1 MLIDLHI
8 HTVLGS
14 PCSVIEIN
22 DIIKMAK
29 RVKLDGVCIT
39 DHHSRK
45 AIELMKEK
53 AAGHNLLIL
62 GGMEVRSLEG
72 DVLTFGFSESVKE
85 GIPLAELIPWV
96 HSLNGV
102 VIAAHPFR
110 SGAPSMGN
118 KIYEIKD
125 IDAIEVLNGNSSE
138 DMNILSW
145 LASLKLGIPGVGGS
159 DAHTALQIGK
169 YATFFDKEIKNEDDF
184 ICALKGGRFQAM
196 KMF

>member
-1 MLIDLHI
+1 MLIDIHI

-14 PCSVIEIN
+14 SCSVIEIN

-29 RVKLDGVCIT
+29 RVKLEGICIT
-39 DHHSRK
+39 DHHNRD
-45 AIELMKEK
+45 AVEIVREK
-53 AAGHNLLIL
+53 AVGHNLLVL
-62 GGMEVRSLEG
+62 GGMEIRCLEG
-72 DVLTFGFSESVKE
+72 DVLTFGFSEFVHE

-96 HSLNGV
+96 HSLGGV
-102 VIAAHPFR
+102 VIVAHPFR
-110 SGAPSMGN
+110 SGAPSIGN
-118 KIYEIKD
+118 KIYEIKG

-159 DAHTALQIGK
+159 DAHTPLQIGK
-169 YATFFDKEIKNEDDF
+169 YVTFFDKKIKDETDF
-184 ICALKGGRFQAM
+184 ICALKSGRFQAL

>member
-1 MLIDLHI
+1 MLIDIHV

-14 PCSVIEIN
+14 KCSVIEID

-39 DHHSRK
+39 DHHSRS
-45 AIELMKEK
+45 AVEIAKER
-53 AAGHNLLIL
+53 AAEHNLLII
-62 GGMEVRSLEG
+62 GGMEIRCLEG
-72 DVLTFGFSESVKE
+72 DMLAFGFSEFCRE

-96 HSLNGV
+96 HSLGGV

-110 SGAPSMGN
+110 SGAPSIGN
-118 KIYEIKD
+118 KLYEIKG

-138 DMNILSW
+138 EMNILSW
-145 LASLKLGIPGVGGS
+145 LASLKLCVPGVGGS

-169 YATFFDKEIKNEDDF
+169 YATFFDRKIKDEDDLVS
-184 ICALKGGRFQAM
+184 ALKGGRFQAL

>member
-1 MLIDLHI
+1 MLIDIHV

-39 DHHSRK
+39 DHHSRNAVEIAK
-45 AIELMKEK
+45 EIAIK
-53 AAGHNLLIL
+53 HNLLIL
-62 GGMEVRSLEG
+62 GGMEIRCLEG
-72 DVLTFGFSESVKE
+72 DVLTFGFSEFCSE

-96 HSLNGV
+96 HSVGGV
-102 VIAAHPFR
+102 IIAAHPFR
-110 SGAPSMGN
+110 SSAPSIGN
-118 KIYEIKD
+118 KLYEVKG

-145 LASLKLGIPGVGGS
+145 LASLKLCLPGVGGS
-159 DAHTALQIGK
+159 DAHTPLQIGK
-169 YATFFDKEIKNEDDF
+169 YATFFDKEIKDEDD
-184 ICALKGGRFQAM
+184 IVCALKGGRFQAL

>member
-1 MLIDLHI
+1 MHI

-29 RVKLDGVCIT
+29 RVKLDGICIT
-39 DHHSRK
+39 DHHSRN
-45 AIELMKEK
+45 AIEITKEK
-53 AAGHNLLIL
+53 AAGHNLLIF
-62 GGMEVRSLEG
+62 GGMEIRCLEG
-72 DVLTFGFSESVKE
+72 DVLTFGFSEVVKE
-85 GIPLAELIPWV
+85 GIPLVELIPWV
-96 HSLNGV
+96 HSLGGV

-118 KIYEIKD
+118 KIYEIKG

-169 YATFFDKEIKNEDDF
+169 YATFFDEEIKDEAGLV
-184 ICALKGGRFQAM
+184 CALKGWRFQAM